1 MVLICTNSANRRR
14 RARSLKRVYYV
25 VLDGLGDL
33 PSAELEGKTPLEAA
47 EIPEMDSLAEAGQ
60 MGLVYTVRKGVAPE
74 SDVAVISILGYDPF
88 KYYTG
93 RGPIEAVGSDLFI
106 KEGDLALRCNFA
118 TLGEEGRIVDRRAGR
133 NLTTSEASKLCQA
146 VNSEVKLTS
155 SPAEFDFKNT
165 VGHRAALVIRS
176 RVGKLSGQISNTDPA
191 YTRVEGLG
199 VAKKDVKMLLQESRP
214 LLNRVE
220 AERAAQLVNEFVQ
233 KSSSVLDG
241 HEVNIERRRRGF
253 LAANLV
259 LTRDAGDSLPRM
271 PSLNSLYGG
280 TFGSLVEMPVER
292 GIALLCGMR
301 EVKMPEPTGNLKHD
315 YTVRAQIAAEAMA
328 SGIDVLYIHIKGPD
342 EPGHDGKPDKKRKI
356 IEMIDRYFFSTLLP
370 NVDLSEDL
378 VAVTADHSTPCSLR
392 AHSDDPVPLLIAGP
406 NLKADGL
413 KHFSEKA
420 CRKGSLG
427 TMNGPELMPK
437 LMRLA
442 RD

>member
-1 MVLICTNSANRRR
+1 M
-14 RARSLKRVYYV
+14 
-25 VLDGLGDL
+25 LDGLGDL

-214 LLNRVE
+214 LVNRVE
-220 AERAAQLVNEFVQ
+220 AERAAQLVNEFVR

-301 EVKMPEPTGNLKHD
+301 EVKIPEPTGNLKHD

-328 SGIDVLYIHIKGPD
+328 SGIDVLYVHIKGPD

>member
-1 MVLICTNSANRRR
+1 M
-14 RARSLKRVYYV
+14 KRVFYV

-33 PSAELEGKTPLEAA
+33 PCAELEGKTPLEAA
-47 EIPEMDSLAEAGQ
+47 EIPEIDSLAEAGQ
-60 MGLVYTVRKGVAPE
+60 MGLVYTVRRGVAPE

-88 KYYTG
+88 KYHTG
-93 RGPIEAVGSDLFI
+93 RGPIEAVGSDLFM
-106 KEGDLALRCNFA
+106 KEGDVALRCNFA
-118 TLGEEGRIVDRRAGR
+118 TLGEGGRIVDRRAGR

-146 VNSEVKLTS
+146 VNSKVKLTS

-165 VGHRAALVIRS
+165 VGHRAALVVRS
-176 RVGKLSGQISNTDPA
+176 MAGRLSGQISNTDPA

-214 LLNRVE
+214 LVNRVE

-241 HEVNIERRRRGF
+241 HEVNFERRRRGF

-301 EVKMPEPTGNLKHD
+301 EVKLPEPTGNLKHD

-342 EPGHDGKPDKKRKI
+342 EPGHDGEPDKKREI

-378 VAVTADHSTPCSLR
+378 VAVTADHSTPCSLK

-406 NLKADGL
+406 KLKADGL
-413 KHFSEKA
+413 KHFSEKT

>member
-1 MVLICTNSANRRR
+1 
-14 RARSLKRVYYV
+14 

-33 PSAELEGKTPLEAA
+33 PCAELEGKTPLEAA
-47 EIPEMDSLAEAGQ
+47 EIPEIDSLAEAGQ
-60 MGLVYTVRKGVAPE
+60 MGLVYTVRRGVAPE

-88 KYYTG
+88 KYHTG
-93 RGPIEAVGSDLFI
+93 RGPIEAVGSDLFM
-106 KEGDLALRCNFA
+106 KEGDVALRCNFA
-118 TLGEEGRIVDRRAGR
+118 TLGEGGRIVDRRAGR

-146 VNSEVKLTS
+146 VNSKVKLTS

-165 VGHRAALVIRS
+165 VGHRAALVVRS
-176 RVGKLSGQISNTDPA
+176 MAGRLSGQISNTDPA

-214 LLNRVE
+214 LVNRVE

-241 HEVNIERRRRGF
+241 HEVNFERRRRGF

-301 EVKMPEPTGNLKHD
+301 EVKLPEPTGNLKHD

-356 IEMIDRYFFSTLLP
+356 IEMIDRYFFSTLLT

-378 VAVTADHSTPCSLR
+378 VVVTADHSTPCSLK

-406 NLKADGL
+406 NLKADGI

-427 TMNGPELMPK
+427 TMNGSELMPK

>member
-1 MVLICTNSANRRR
+1 MF
-14 RARSLKRVYYV
+14 YV

-33 PSAELEGKTPLEAA
+33 PSEELEGKTPLEAA
-47 EIPEMDSLAEAGQ
+47 EIPEIDSLAEAGQ

-88 KYYTG
+88 KYYTA
-93 RGPIEAVGSDLFI
+93 RGPIEAVGSDLFM
-106 KEGDLALRCNFA
+106 KEGDVALRCNFA
-118 TLGEEGRIVDRRAGR
+118 TLGKGGRIVDRRAGR
-133 NLTTSEASKLCQA
+133 NLTTSEASKLCEA
-146 VNSEVKLTS
+146 VNSKVKLTS

-176 RVGKLSGQISNTDPA
+176 MAGRLSGQISNTDPA

-241 HEVNIERRRRGF
+241 HEVNFDRRRRGF

-259 LTRDAGDSLPRM
+259 LTRDAGDSLPKL

-301 EVKMPEPTGNLKHD
+301 EVKLPEPTGNLKHD

-342 EPGHDGKPDKKRKI
+342 EPGHDGKPDKKREI

-378 VAVTADHSTPCSLR
+378 VVVTADHSTPCSLK

-406 NLKADGL
+406 NLKGDGL

>member
-1 MVLICTNSANRRR
+1 M
-14 RARSLKRVYYV
+14 
-25 VLDGLGDL
+25 LDGLGDL

-199 VAKKDVKMLLQESRP
+199 VATKDVKMLLQESRP
-214 LLNRVE
+214 LVNRVE

-241 HEVNIERRRRGF
+241 HEVNIDRRRRGF

-301 EVKMPEPTGNLKHD
+301 EVKIPEPTGNLKHD

-370 NVDLSEDL
+370 NVDLTEDL

>member
-1 MVLICTNSANRRR
+1 M
-14 RARSLKRVYYV
+14 
-25 VLDGLGDL
+25 LDGLGDL
-33 PSAELEGKTPLEAA
+33 PSEELEGKTPLEAA
-47 EIPEMDSLAEAGQ
+47 EIPEIDSLAEAGQ

-88 KYYTG
+88 KYYTA
-93 RGPIEAVGSDLFI
+93 RGPIEAVGSDLFM
-106 KEGDLALRCNFA
+106 KEGDVALRCNFA
-118 TLGEEGRIVDRRAGR
+118 TLGKGGRIVDRRAGR

-146 VNSEVKLTS
+146 VNSKVKLTS

-176 RVGKLSGQISNTDPA
+176 MAGRLSGQISNTDPA

-241 HEVNIERRRRGF
+241 HEVNFDRRRRGF

-259 LTRDAGDSLPRM
+259 LTRDAGDSLPKL

-301 EVKMPEPTGNLKHD
+301 EVKLPEPTGNLKHD

-342 EPGHDGKPDKKRKI
+342 EPGHDGKPDKKREI

-378 VAVTADHSTPCSLR
+378 VVVTADHSTPCSLK